1 METINVLMSCYNG
14 EKYLDEQIASI
25 LNQKTTRKIEL
36 YIRDD
41 GSKDNTKEVLK
52 KYEGYDNIHI
62 NLAENTGVVKS
73 FIDLLFY
80 CDEADYYA
88 FADQDDIWFEDK
100 LEKAMDAITEAGESK
115 TPILYCSNYYNWNCD
130 TDETTPCRNINEPV
144 SIVKTIVSGDS
155 GFGFTQVMNHEMRKY
170 VLRYKETNP
179 TMKVWTHDMWC
190 HLLAV
195 CFGKLVYDHSYT
207 ANYRRHGNNVSTQE
221 LHGGN
226 IWTHRLWQIKEF
238 LFGSNGKIFQPDVT
252 SFYEIY
258 KGDMTKEQQETFELF
273 LGDGKRLKKLFW
285 KGRFRA
291 GLVDELAIRF
301 LMLLGKV

>member
-14 EKYLDEQIASI
+14 EKFLDEQIASI

-41 GSKDNTKEVLK
+41 GSKDNTKGILE
-52 KYEGYDNIHI
+52 KYADYENIHI
-62 NLAENTGVVKS
+62 NLAPNVGVVKS
-73 FIDLLFY
+73 FFDLLTY
-80 CDEADYYA
+80 CEPADYYA

-100 LEKAMDAITEAGESK
+100 LEKAMDAITKEGANN
-115 TPILYCSNYYNWNCD
+115 TPILYCSNFYNWNSD
-130 TDETTPCRNINEPV
+130 TDEATPCRNINEPV

-155 GFGFTQVMNHEMRKY
+155 GFGFTQVMNHEMRKL
-170 VLRYKETNP
+170 VLRYNETYP

-190 HLLAV
+190 HTLAV
-195 CFGKLVYDHSYT
+195 CFGKLIYDHSYT

-221 LHGGN
+221 LRGGN

-238 LFGSNGKIFQPDVT
+238 LFGSNGKIFQSDVT
-252 SFYEIY
+252 SFYEVY
-258 KGDMTKEQQETFELF
+258 KDQMNKEQKDTFELF
-273 LGDGKRLKKLFW
+273 LGDGKRLKKVFW

-291 GLVDELAIRF
+291 GLVDEIAIRV

>member
-25 LNQKTTRKIEL
+25 LNQRTTRKIEL

-41 GSKDNTKEVLK
+41 GSKDHTREVLK
-52 KYEGYDNIHI
+52 KYESYENIHI
-62 NLAENTGVVKS
+62 NFAENAGVVKS
-73 FIDLLFY
+73 FMDLLFY
-80 CDEADYYA
+80 CTDADYYA
-88 FADQDDIWFEDK
+88 FADQDDIWFDDK
-100 LEKAMDAITEAGESK
+100 LEKAMDAITEAGEK
-115 TPILYCSNYYNWNCD
+115 NTPILYCSNYYNWNCD

-190 HLLAV
+190 HTLAV

-207 ANYRRHGNNVSTQE
+207 ANYRRHGSNVSTQE

-238 LFGSNGKIFQPDVT
+238 LFGSNGKIFQPDVS
-252 SFYEIY
+252 SFYQIY
-258 KGDMTKEQQETFELF
+258 KDDMTKEQQATFELF
-273 LGDGKRLKKLFW
+273 LGDGKRLKKVFW